1 MSTSRRLFERIAS
14 NPFYVLGVSPT
25 ATRTELEREGN
36 KLLSM
41 LQLGLKE
48 AKTYRSPLGERP
60 RTEELV
66 REAMA
71 ELRDPKRR
79 LVHELL
85 AALPTTTPVPG
96 GATTSN
102 GPAWPEAPLVF
113 GYGPNNA
120 PLSPGGEGRGEGKS

>member
-1 MSTSRRLFERIAS
+1 MAQGLFERIAE

-25 ATRTELEREGN
+25 ASRTELEREGN

-48 AKTYRSPLGERP
+48 SKVYRSPVGEHA
-60 RTEELV
+60 RTEEAV
-66 REAMA
+66 RAAMA

-85 AALPTTTPVPG
+85 ASLPVTVTVPTPVESRDELKW
-96 GATTSN
+96 AR
-102 GPAWPEAPLVF
+102 APVVF
-113 GYGPNNA
+113 GYGP
-120 PLSPGGEGRGEGKS
+120 ERED

>member
-1 MSTSRRLFERIAS
+1 MSRGLFERIAQ
-14 NPFYVLGVSPT
+14 NPFYVLGVTPT

-48 AKTYRSPLGERP
+48 SKVYRSPMGEHP
-60 RTEELV
+60 RTEEAV

-85 AALPTTTPVPG
+85 AALPINAAPRAAPS
-96 GATTSN
+96 ANASDA
-102 GPAWPEAPLVF
+102 PAWPEAPMVF
-113 GYGPNNA
+113 GYGP
-120 PLSPGGEGRGEGKS
+120 ERKGR

>member
-1 MSTSRRLFERIAS
+1 MAQGLFERIAE

-25 ATRTELEREGN
+25 ASRTELEREGN

-48 AKTYRSPLGERP
+48 SSVYRSPVGEQA
-60 RTEELV
+60 RTEEAV
-66 REAMA
+66 RAAMA

-85 AALPTTTPVPG
+85 ASLPISVTVPKPVESPD
-96 GATTSN
+96 AVKWPRA
-102 GPAWPEAPLVF
+102 PAVF
-113 GYGPNNA
+113 GYGPER
-120 PLSPGGEGRGEGKS
+120 EG

>member
-1 MSTSRRLFERIAS
+1 MAQGLFERIAE

-25 ATRTELEREGN
+25 ASRTELEREGN

-48 AKTYRSPLGERP
+48 SKVYRSPVGEHA
-60 RTEELV
+60 RTEEAV
-66 REAMA
+66 RAAMA

-85 AALPTTTPVPG
+85 ASLPVTVTVPKPVESRDEMKW
-96 GATTSN
+96 AR
-102 GPAWPEAPLVF
+102 APVVF
-113 GYGPNNA
+113 GYGP
-120 PLSPGGEGRGEGKS
+120 ERED

>member
-1 MSTSRRLFERIAS
+1 MARTLFERIAS
-14 NPFYVLGVSPT
+14 NPFYVLGVSAT
-25 ATRTELEREGN
+25 ATRTEIEREGN

-48 AKTYRSPLGERP
+48 AKVYRSPLGEQA
-60 RTEELV
+60 RTDELV

-85 AALPTTTPVPG
+85 AALPAATPIPAASG
-96 GATTSN
+96 GASTS
-102 GPAWPEAPLVF
+102 GVSWGKAPMVF
-113 GYGPNNA
+113 GYGPGA
-120 PLSPGGEGRGEGKS
+120 AEEKE

>member
-1 MSTSRRLFERIAS
+1 MARTLFERIAS
-14 NPFYVLGVSPT
+14 NPFYVLGVAVT
-25 ATRTELEREGN
+25 ATRTEIEREGN

-48 AKTYRSPLGERP
+48 AKVYRSPLGEQP
-60 RTEELV
+60 RTDELV

-85 AALPTTTPVPG
+85 AALPAVTTIPAASASGAAPVL
-96 GATTSN
+96 T
-102 GPAWPEAPLVF
+102 WPSAQMVF
-113 GYGPNNA
+113 GYGP
-120 PLSPGGEGRGEGKS
+120 GDEE

>member
-1 MSTSRRLFERIAS
+1 MSTSRGLFERIAS
-14 NPFYVLGVSPT
+14 NPFCVLGVSPT

-48 AKTYRSPLGERP
+48 SKTYRSPLGEQP

-85 AALPTTTPVPG
+85 AALPATTPVPASG
-96 GATTSN
+96 SGLNA
-102 GPAWPEAPLVF
+102 PPWPKAPMVF
-113 GYGPNNA
+113 GYGP
-120 PLSPGGEGRGEGKS
+120 EGRGEGKS